1 MYQAVWEN
9 VFLVGLLL
17 LEKYDT
23 SQGYNTKP
31 CVMCQ
36 GQVRMSFKYSLPR
49 SRARLTYDL
58 PPQVSL
64 QRAVLKKKKNLM
76 AFGNEGVFLGRMK
89 DGGPS

>member
-1 MYQAVWEN
+1 
-9 VFLVGLLL
+9 
-17 LEKYDT
+17 
-23 SQGYNTKP
+23 
-31 CVMCQ
+31 MCQ

-64 QRAVLKKKKNLM
+64 QGAVLKKNLM